1 MSKKAEMA
9 IPTKKETDSS
19 EIQIG
24 ECKFCGQTY
33 QIETSGMC
41 SQEQL
46 DEWAT
51 ERCDCGEAKETR
63 EMKKAED
70 KAVKNIEK
78 LFGQYDTGAILKA
91 AVHSVAICAV
101 DSVVVNVGNGVKAT
115 LKLNSKGKVQVQKTV
130 TETNTLE
137 G

>member
-1 MSKKAEMA
+1 MSKNAETA
-9 IPTKKETDSS
+9 IPTQKQTDTS

-24 ECKFCGQTY
+24 TCKFCGQTY
-33 QIETSGMC
+33 QLETSGMC

-46 DEWAT
+46 DERAT
-51 ERCDCGEAKETR
+51 EKCDCGEAKETR
-63 EMKKAED
+63 EMKEAED
-70 KAVKNIEK
+70 KAIKNIEK

-101 DSVVVNVGNGVKAT
+101 DSVVVNVGNGIKAT
-115 LKLNSKGKVQVQKTV
+115 LKLNKGKVQVQKTV
-130 TETNTLE
+130 TETDTLE

>member
-1 MSKKAEMA
+1 MNKNAEMA
-9 IPTKKETDSS
+9 VPVKKQTDNS

-24 ECKFCGQTY
+24 ACRFCGQTY
-33 QIETSGMC
+33 QLETSGMC
-41 SQEQL
+41 SQDQL

-51 ERCDCGEAKETR
+51 EKCDCYEAKEVR
-63 EMKKAED
+63 EMKKSED

-78 LFGQYDTGAILKA
+78 LFGQYDTGTILKA
-91 AVHSVAICAV
+91 AVHAVAICAV

-115 LKLNSKGKVQVQKTV
+115 LKLNKGKVQVQKTV
-130 TETNTLE
+130 TTNDTLE

>member
-1 MSKKAEMA
+1 MSKKEEMA
-9 IPTKKETDSS
+9 VPAKKQTDSS

-24 ECKFCGQTY
+24 ACKFCGQTY
-33 QIETSGMC
+33 QLETTGIC
-41 SQEQL
+41 SPEQL

-51 ERCDCGEAKETR
+51 EKCDCGEAKEVR
-63 EMKKAED
+63 EMKESED
-70 KAVKNIEK
+70 KAAKNIER

-115 LKLNSKGKVQVQKTV
+115 LKLNKGKVQVQKTV
-130 TETNTLE
+130 TETATLE